1 MKPSIL
7 IGLIL
12 IILLFLVTGCTLTQ
26 KNADIIAKQLQ
37 EKYDKINSYQATVTE
52 DDGDVRLVQMK
63 RPDKHKDIPINPVD
77 RRGFICNG
85 DVKIDYD
92 FPEAKKFLNYDCT
105 KDISNSIFF
114 FVTNVIKELANYEN
128 KISEDTLNDEEAIK
142 VVIIID
148 MTDSSDKVIGTQE
161 ITAWLSKENYLLLK
175 IVMKVKPRSGFEGRI
190 EHSDKPL
197 VIFYSD
203 LELNKDI
210 PDSEFEL
217 VIPSDITRICEID
230 ALKGKEDYIKCS
242 EQWELESKGQEQAV
256 SPIGEEAISPT
267 EEAVRPTGGEPA
279 PIQEV
284 IS

>member
-128 KISEDTLNDEEAIK
+128 KISWDKLNGEEAIK

-161 ITAWLSKENYLLLK
+161 ITAWLSKENYILLK

>member
-128 KISEDTLNDEEAIK
+128 KISWDKLNGEEAIK